1 MSFFYSTFAH
11 FFAPLEYMI
20 TNTHILTLRKQLD
33 EAMELI
39 QRLPQSVEKECLG
52 TLIEE
57 MELQLVCVDSD
68 MEKVIK
74 RAGELAADNYGAVV
88 YAQSSAEHYFYY
100 ITPACFQRHMA
111 DHVERHLRK
120 ACGGN
125 ARALWETIHGFEL
138 MGFLN
143 TQNLSAAEL
152 YRDLTEHFGQLPFTE
167 RAFRSHR

>member
-1 MSFFYSTFAH
+1 
-11 FFAPLEYMI
+11 MI
-20 TNTHILTLRKQLD
+20 TNTHIVTLRKQLD
-33 EAMELI
+33 EAIELI

-57 MELQLVCVDSD
+57 MGLQLICVDLD
-68 MEKVIK
+68 MEKIIK
-74 RAGELAADNYGAVV
+74 RAGELAAENYGAMV
-88 YAQSSAEHYFYY
+88 YALASAEHYFCR

-111 DHVERHLRK
+111 DHVERHLHK
-120 ACGGN
+120 ACGGK

-152 YRDLTEHFGQLPFTE
+152 YRDLTEHFGRLPFTE
-167 RAFRSHR
+167 RAFRSNR